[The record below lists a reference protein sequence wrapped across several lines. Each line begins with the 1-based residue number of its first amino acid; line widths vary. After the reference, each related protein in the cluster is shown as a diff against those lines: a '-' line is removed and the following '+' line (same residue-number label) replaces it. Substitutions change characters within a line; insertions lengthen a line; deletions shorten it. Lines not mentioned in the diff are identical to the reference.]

1 MAILL
6 FFAFLSGLVTILA
19 PCIWPILPI
28 VLSASATGGKKKP
41 LGITLGILGSF
52 GVFTLTIAY
61 LVRLFPID
69 PEIFRY
75 VAVGVIGLMGIAL
88 LVPWVGAVLESY
100 VSRLSGRLGRLGKLG
115 RSENEGFGGGL
126 LVGASLG
133 IVWTPCAGPI
143 LGTIAA
149 LSATRSLNAD
159 IVLVTIVYLIGVG
172 IPLFLIASG
181 SRVMVMRSRALNQ
194 YTGRLQQAF
203 GILMVLTAIAIYTGY
218 DRTLQ
223 AKLLD
228 TIPSYSQFL
237 NDLEGSQ
244 TVRDE
249 LGRLK
254 RKENVDQKET
264 EVEMNFPRADR
275 LPKLRKAPEL
285 VGIHQWLNSE
295 PQTLE
300 SLRGKVVLIDFWT
313 YTCINCIR
321 TLPHLKQWYET
332 YKDDGFFIIGVHTP
346 EFEFEKKTENVEM
359 AIKQYGLTYPVAQ
372 DNNYST
378 WRAYD
383 NHYWPAKY
391 LIDAEG
397 YIRYT
402 HFGEGKYEETEE
414 AIRALLQEAGTA
426 PTGGMTDVID
436 QTPGVRNTQET
447 YLGAQREEW
456 YDGIGSYR
464 QGKQT
469 FTFSTITPQLH
480 HFALNGGWFIADEYA
495 EASGGSQLTFRFL
508 ADKVFLVIHPSTASD
523 TVTVKLDGEV
533 IPDEF
538 AGADVKN
545 GVVTVTEPR
554 LYELINLHG
563 NRSEHTLLLEF
574 HTAGTRIFAFT
585 FG

>member
-41 LGITLGILGSF
+41 LGITIGILVSF
-52 GVFTLTIAY
+52 GIFTLTIAY

-69 PEIFRY
+69 PEVFRY
-75 VAVGVIGLMGIAL
+75 IAVFIIGALGIVMIVPL
-88 LVPWVGAVLESY
+88 LGRVMEGY
-100 VSRLSGRLGRLGKLG
+100 VSRLSGRFSVKGNKQ
-115 RSENEGFGGGL
+115 SGFTGGL
-126 LVGASLG
+126 VVGASLG

-159 IVLVTIVYLIGVG
+159 IILVTMVYLIGVG
-172 IPLFLIASG
+172 IPLFLFASG
-181 SRVMVMRSRALNQ
+181 SRVMVTRSRVLNQ
-194 YTGRLQQAF
+194 YTGRLQQVF

-228 TIPSYSQFL
+228 AIPSYSQFL
-237 NDLEGSQ
+237 NNLEGNQ

-254 RKENVDQKET
+254 DKENVDQKER

-275 LPKLRKAPEL
+275 LPKLKKAPEL
-285 VGIHQWLNSE
+285 IGIHQWLNSE
-295 PQTLE
+295 PLTLA
-300 SLRGKVVLIDFWT
+300 SLRGNVVLIDFWT

-321 TLPHLKQWYET
+321 TLPHLKQWYEA
-332 YKDDGFFIIGVHTP
+332 YKDDGFVIIGVHTP
-346 EFEFEKKTENVEM
+346 EFEFEKKTGNVEM
-359 AIKQYGLTYPVAQ
+359 AIQQYGLTYPVAQ
-372 DNNYST
+372 DNDYAT

-383 NHYWPAKY
+383 NRYWPAHY

-397 YIRYT
+397 YIRFT

-414 AIRALLQEAGTA
+414 AIRELLQEAGAA
-426 PTGGMTDVID
+426 PTDGMTDVTD
-436 QTPGVRNTQET
+436 QTPQVRNTQET

-456 YDGIGSYR
+456 FEGKGSYR

-469 FTFSTITPQLH
+469 FTFSTAAPQLH
-480 HFALNGGWFIADEYA
+480 HFSLNGDWVIADEYA
-495 EASGGSQLTFRFL
+495 ETSGDSQLAFRFL
-508 ADKVFLVIHPSTASD
+508 ADKVFLVIHPATAADS
-523 TVTVKLDGEV
+523 VTVKLDGEV
-533 IPDEF
+533 IPENV
-538 AGADVKN
+538 AGADVTD
-545 GVVTVTEPR
+545 GVVAVTEPR
-554 LYELINLHG
+554 LYELVNLRG
-563 NRSEHTLLLEF
+563 NRGEHTLLLEF
-574 HTAGTRIFAFT
+574 HNAGTRIFAFT

>member
-1 MAILL
+1 M
-6 FFAFLSGLVTILA
+6 V
-19 PCIWPILPI
+19 
-28 VLSASATGGKKKP
+28 
-41 LGITLGILGSF
+41 
-52 GVFTLTIAY
+52 
-61 LVRLFPID
+61 
-69 PEIFRY
+69 
-75 VAVGVIGLMGIAL
+75 
-88 LVPWVGAVLESY
+88 
-100 VSRLSGRLGRLGKLG
+100 
-115 RSENEGFGGGL
+115 
-126 LVGASLG
+126 
-133 IVWTPCAGPI
+133 
-143 LGTIAA
+143 
-149 LSATRSLNAD
+149 TRSRILNK
-159 IVLVTIVYLIGVG
+159 
-172 IPLFLIASG
+172 
-181 SRVMVMRSRALNQ
+181 
-194 YTGRLQQAF
+194 YTGQVQQIF

>member
-6 FFAFLSGLVTILA
+6 FFASLSGLVTILA

-52 GVFTLTIAY
+52 GLFTLTIAY

-69 PEIFRY
+69 PEVFRY
-75 VAVGVIGLMGIAL
+75 IAVFIIGALGIVMIVPAL
-88 LVPWVGAVLESY
+88 GSVLEGY
-100 VSRLSGRLGRLGKLG
+100 VSRLSGRFSVKG
-115 RSENEGFGGGL
+115 NEQSGFFGGVV
-126 LVGASLG
+126 VGASLG

-159 IVLVTIVYLIGVG
+159 IVLVTMVYLIGVG
-172 IPLFLIASG
+172 IPLFLFASG
-181 SRVMVMRSRALNQ
+181 SRAMVTRSRILNK
-194 YTGRLQQAF
+194 YTGQVQQIF